1 MKIKN
6 KRNINVIKGTKVNFK
21 FKVKNA
27 KLFKPLIWS
36 THTKLPLKLKLT
48 KKGLLKGIAKKAGVF
63 KIKIKVVNN
72 KKQSVS
78 KVFILNIKNTKP
90 KPTTTTTTAAPTTT
104 TPNPSG
110 LNVYVT
116 NFGSDVVSIFER
128 NISTGAL
135 SDSSTHISENNPSVI
150 CISVDGKN
158 VYVANYESNTI
169 SIFDRNILDGSLSGT
184 ATIPTGTSTFAT
196 PRGICISFDG
206 KNVYVATLH
215 NDVSIYDRDIETGL
229 LIENGTID
237 TEIGPSGI
245 CISVDGKNV
254 YVANSSSDTVSI
266 YDRNIS
272 TGSLTLYGTVATGI
286 VETNPVGICISVDGK
301 SVYVANRHSDTVA
314 NYTRDVSTGSL
325 NLDGS
330 IDTQDQPEQICI
342 SEDGKNVYVTNLN
355 SNTVSIFDRDILD
368 GSLSG
373 TSTIGTGE
381 TPAGIC
387 ISLDGKNVYVA
398 NATSNTITIYDRNI
412 LTGEL
417 SIASTIETLINPSG
431 ICIYPT
437 IYTSNKT
444 CFYSWGVRG
453 MIAEY
458 DIDTAITS
466 DLIGFTR
473 PTIYGLF
480 YLSELDTYCITFSE
494 EPVSGPFIYSV
505 KGLQVGNTI
514 TLPDLWKDTIIG
526 GPYPDVSGTYYV
538 IEVKYNLTDSSENFF
553 QEYAVLSCVP
563 NTNTT
568 TTTTSTT
575 AAPNTFSCFSSWA
588 CPNGLYSRALITG
601 LTSGA
606 TWQGYQGTFRSGG
619 ISLIFQPLTP
629 PYFTDDLAEVPVTK
643 QGTFMIDEEVVITG
657 DNLVQ
662 TIDGVTYNWA
672 GTFVYAANFGDQHYL
687 RCVGSSPWNGII
699 PTANCQNTT
708 TTTTTTTT
716 PPQ

>member
-1 MKIKN
+1 MKITN
-6 KRNINVIKGTKVNFK
+6 KRNINVIKSTKVNFK

-63 KIKIKVVNN
+63 KIKIKVVNS

-78 KVFILNIKNTKP
+78 KIFILNVKNAKP
-90 KPTTTTTTAAPTTT
+90 KPTTTTAAPTTT

-110 LNVYVT
+110 LNVYVA
-116 NFGSDVVSIFER
+116 NFGSDVVSTFER

-135 SDSSTHISENNPSVI
+135 NESSTNASGNNPNAI

-158 VYVANYESNTI
+158 VYVTNYDSNTI
-169 SIFDRNILDGSLSGT
+169 SMFDRDILDGSLSGT
-184 ATIPTGTSTFAT
+184 ATIPTGTSPFAN
-196 PRGICISFDG
+196 PRAICISVDG

-215 NDVSIYDRDIETGL
+215 NDISIYERDIETGL
-229 LIENGTID
+229 LTENGTID
-237 TEIGPSGI
+237 TEIGPG
-245 CISVDGKNV
+245 G
-254 YVANSSSDTVSI
+254 
-266 YDRNIS
+266 
-272 TGSLTLYGTVATGI
+272 
-286 VETNPVGICISVDGK
+286 
-301 SVYVANRHSDTVA
+301 
-314 NYTRDVSTGSL
+314 
-325 NLDGS
+325 
-330 IDTQDQPEQICI
+330 ICI
-342 SEDGKNVYVTNLN
+342 SEDGKNVYVTNSASDTVSIYDRNISNGSLTLHGTVVTGITETNPVGICISLDGKSVYVANPHSDTVAKYIRDVSTGALNPDGSINTQDHPEQICISEDGRNVYVTNVN

-373 TSTIGTGE
+373 TNTIGTGAI
-381 TPAGIC
+381 PAGVC
-387 ISLDGKNVYVA
+387 ISEDGKNVYVT
-398 NATSNTITIYDRNI
+398 NATSNSITVYDRNVS
-412 LTGEL
+412 TGAL
-417 SIASTIETLINPSG
+417 SIASVIETLINPGG

-437 IYTSNKT
+437 IHTSNT
-444 CFYSWGVRG
+444 NGLCFDSWGVRG

-458 DIDTAITS
+458 DIATAITS

-538 IEVKYNLTDSSENFF
+538 TEVKYNLTDSSENFF

-563 NTNTT
+563 TTTTT

-619 ISLIFQPLTP
+619 ISLMFYPSTP
-629 PYFTDDLAEVPVTK
+629 PYFTDNLAEVPVTK